1 MSDVVLGAS
10 LDMSD
15 VAKALAKLPEMTSEE
30 AEKAVREL
38 TKTFDKASREAK
50 KLRNEIRKSSK
61 EGGDALKQ
69 MGERA
74 GDADTAISGMAS
86 AIGLISPEAEAALRT
101 LGDLSA
107 GVEGFA
113 RGKEVLAAVGVTTA
127 SVGVAAAVATPLI
140 IAGAAAWKTYA
151 DRAEEARVEAGR
163 LRTALD
169 GQGKAMEAF
178 YDEVTQVDA
187 ALEEALSGSSDVER
201 SEKERQERIRERAKA
216 LKQEAE
222 AVRDAVRANYSLGE
236 ILSGNEQ
243 VRADLRNANEQYA
256 DTLERV
262 NQERDRA
269 IEASENL
276 IMLDQAERAAAE
288 RRKEDA
294 ENQAKAAANA
304 AKRAQAES
312 LVNGLLAAR
321 LSPLEQIN
329 AQEQEVLKTLQG
341 LNATETQLDAVRQE
355 FSRRRRDLL
364 DEEIDAEMDLNREAM
379 ESAIASVRAVQEA
392 RREAAE
398 ESKALHQET
407 AEDAEA
413 AAQTAYDNATA
424 VGASISNVMGAAAD
438 GLKALAEDAAESG
451 KSSSRGLFAAYKAA
465 AISQAVIDGA
475 LAISGI
481 WAQFSAYPPV
491 AAALTAGAA
500 AVSGVQIAT
509 IAAEEPSFH
518 RGGII
523 APQRSYNRAPD
534 EVGANLMAGE
544 SVLNTSAT
552 ARLGASGVNALNAGG
567 SMSPTV
573 VVAEYRNQIFRAQH
587 RDASRRDG
595 SPLKDTRRRRGGRRY
610 GR

>member
-1 MSDVVLGAS
+1 
-10 LDMSD
+10 MSD
-15 VAKALAKLPEMTSEE
+15 VAKALARLPEMTSEE

-38 TKTFDKASREAK
+38 TKTFDKAAKEAK
-50 KLRNEIRKSSK
+50 KLRSEIKKSSK

-140 IAGAAAWKTYA
+140 IAGAAAWKHYA
-151 DRAEEARVEAGR
+151 DRAEEARVEAAR

-169 GQGKAMEAF
+169 GQGKALEAF
-178 YDEVTQVDA
+178 YDEVTEVDT
-187 ALEEALSGSSDVER
+187 ALEQALSGSSDVER
-201 SEKERQERIRERAKA
+201 REKERQERIRERAEA

-236 ILSGNEQ
+236 VLSGNKQ

-256 DTLERV
+256 ETLERV

-276 IMLDQAERAAAE
+276 VMLDQAERAAAE

-294 ENQAKAAANA
+294 ENQAKAAAYA
-304 AKRAQAES
+304 AKRAQAEA

-329 AQEQEVLKTLQG
+329 AQEREILQTLQELHG
-341 LNATETQLDAVRQE
+341 TETELDTVRQE
-355 FSRRRRDLL
+355 FTTRRQEALRT
-364 DEEIDAEMDLNREAM
+364 EIDLERERQAAV
-379 ESAIASVRAVQEA
+379 EQHLAQLEDNIQSYGQWVDEQARQRA
-392 RREAAE
+392 
-398 ESKALHQET
+398 KA
-407 AEDAEA
+407 AEDASKE

-424 VGASISNVMGAAAD
+424 VGQSISNVMGAAAD

-481 WAQFSAYPPV
+481 WAQFGAYPPV

-523 APQRSYNRAPD
+523 APQRSANRAPD

-552 ARLGASGVNALNAGG
+552 ARLGASGVAALNAGG
-567 SMSPTV
+567 SMGPTV